1 LTPYSPGLPGLLSL
15 DLHTSAMSEPAI
27 KPPVPSSTPPPPAH
41 GIRPDKE
48 TFLAE
53 ENPFEAMMERF
64 DHAAHLLNL
73 DPGLYKVLR
82 NPEKQIIV
90 SIPVLRDSGE
100 VEVYTGYRV
109 LYNTSRGPAKGG
121 IRFDL
126 NVTLEEV
133 KALAAWMTWKC
144 ALVNIPFG
152 GSKGGVV
159 CDPTT
164 MSMGEL
170 ERVTRRYTSSIIETL
185 GPDSDVPAPDV
196 NTNERVMAWIMDTYS
211 MHHRHTVTSV
221 VTGKP
226 VEMGGSLGRREA
238 TGRGCMIV
246 TRETLAKLGM
256 SLKGARVAVQGFGNV
271 GSVAAE
277 LMAREGGIIVAV
289 SDKSGGVYNRQGLD
303 IPDVLQWVREKR
315 QIAGYPKG
323 EQISKEAVLTVD
335 CDVVVPA
342 ATENVITRKNAP
354 QIKAKIICEG
364 ANGPTTAAAD
374 EILEK
379 KGIFVI
385 PDILANAGGVT
396 VSYFEWVQ
404 DRGGYF
410 WDEDTVNRRLES
422 IMTRSFHEVM
432 GLVEKHKA
440 STRIACYM
448 LAVDRVAKMHRLR
461 GMYA

>member
-1 LTPYSPGLPGLLSL
+1 MT
-15 DLHTSAMSEPAI
+15 EPAI
-27 KPPVPSSTPPPPAH
+27 KSEANRA
-41 GIRPDKE
+41 GIRPEKD

-53 ENPFEAMMERF
+53 ENPFESMMERF
-64 DHAAHLLNL
+64 DHAAKILAL

-82 NPEKQIIV
+82 SPEKQIIV
-90 SIPVLRDSGE
+90 SVPVVRDSG
-100 VEVYTGYRV
+100 VLEVYTGYRV
-109 LYNTSRGPAKGG
+109 LFNTSRGPAKGG

-144 ALVNIPFG
+144 AVVNIPFG

-159 CDPTT
+159 CDPAS
-164 MSMGEL
+164 MSIGEL
-170 ERVTRRYTSSIIETL
+170 ERVTRRYTASIIETL

-211 MHHRHTVTSV
+211 MHHRHTVTAV

-226 VEMGGSLGRREA
+226 VAMGGAGPVSASRGYMIACARGAGSTGRALGRARGSRGLAMWVQWRRFGAEGALVVGVSTRRRDIQPRGIGIPSGTARKHGGCRA
-238 TGRGCMIV
+238 TG
-246 TRETLAKLGM
+246 
-256 SLKGARVAVQGFGNV
+256 
-271 GSVAAE
+271 
-277 LMAREGGIIVAV
+277 
-289 SDKSGGVYNRQGLD
+289 
-303 IPDVLQWVREKR
+303 
-315 QIAGYPKG
+315 
-323 EQISKEAVLTVD
+323 EAVTNEQLLTLD
-335 CDVVVPA
+335 CDVLVPA
-342 ATENVITRKNAP
+342 ATENVITRKNAA

-374 EILEK
+374 DILEK
-379 KGIFVI
+379 QGVFVI

-410 WDEDTVNRRLES
+410 WDEPTVNQRLEL
-422 IMTRSFHEVM
+422 IMTRSFAEVM
-432 GLVEKHKA
+432 AMADRHKV
-440 STRIACYM
+440 SNRIACYM
-448 LAVDRVAKMHRLR
+448 LAVDRVAAVHRLR

>member
-1 LTPYSPGLPGLLSL
+1 
-15 DLHTSAMSEPAI
+15 MSEI
-27 KPPVPSSTPPPPAH
+27 VSNSEPPML
-41 GIRPDKE
+41 IRPDKDR
-48 TFLAE
+48 FLSE
-53 ENPFEAMMERF
+53 DNPFEAMMQRF
-64 DHAAHLLNL
+64 DHAAQVLNL

-90 SIPVLRDSGE
+90 SVPVLRDSGE

-144 ALVNIPFG
+144 AVVNIPFG

-159 CDPTT
+159 CDPGT
-164 MSMGEL
+164 MSMAEL
-170 ERVTRRYTSSIIETL
+170 ERVTRRYTAAIIETL

-211 MHHRHTVTSV
+211 MHKRHTVTAV

-238 TGRGCMIV
+238 TGRGCMFV
-246 TRETLAKLGM
+246 TREALAKIGLPM
-256 SLKGARVAVQGFGNV
+256 NQTRVSVQGFGNV
-271 GSVAAE
+271 GSLAAE
-277 LMAREGGIIVAV
+277 FLAKAGATIVAV
-289 SDKSGGVYNRQGLD
+289 SDKSGGLINPKGLD
-303 IPDVLQWVREKR
+303 VADLITWVREHR
-315 QIAGYPKG
+315 QLAGYPRA
-323 EQISKEAVLTVD
+323 EAISSDDVLTVD
-335 CDVVVPA
+335 CDVLLPA
-342 ATENVITRKNAP
+342 ALENVITSKNARK
-354 QIKAKIICEG
+354 IKAKVICEG
-364 ANGPTTAAAD
+364 ANGPTTAGAD
-374 EILEK
+374 KLLEE
-379 KGIFVI
+379 KGVFVI

-410 WDEDTVNRRLES
+410 WDEETVNKRLEQ
-422 IMTRSFHEVM
+422 IVTRSFHEVVT
-432 GLVEKHKA
+432 LSQRHKVNM
-440 STRIACYM
+440 RIAAYM
-448 LAVDRVAKMHRLR
+448 LAIDRVATTHRLR